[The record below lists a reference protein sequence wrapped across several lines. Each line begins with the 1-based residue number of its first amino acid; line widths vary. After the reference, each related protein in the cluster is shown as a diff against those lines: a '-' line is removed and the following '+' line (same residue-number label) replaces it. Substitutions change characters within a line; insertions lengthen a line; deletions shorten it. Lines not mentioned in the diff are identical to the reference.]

1 MKILLCAMMLMLT
14 SVGPVQEVKEEFD
27 ETCQN
32 GYEEYYVMDEQDLDA
47 YSIKIVIGHIDENV
61 SHSLMFVSNNAKEYS
76 VAIQYEDS
84 EEYYYPNTNSRG
96 DILLY
101 NIPCDKSVEIIV
113 LKSDVKTTSYTLTKM
128 NYTLFQETFTNLLTG
143 LGNGLPKYSVNDE
156 GNSMIY
162 ILSLVFSIIII
173 ISIITILV
181 VYTKKKGLFNKKTF
195 DERFEKE
202 HEMRNQI
209 NQVIKNIRNN
219 IEVEA
224 EEVKE
229 DSFEQQPKQVYEK
242 PKYDFEEERNI
253 SLLLQEKGFN
263 TDYKE
268 METEDKNKVM
278 LELMRMRDYKEIT
291 IEEYRSEVIKLW
303 M

>member
-1 MKILLCAMMLMLT
+1 MKMLLCTLMLMLT
-14 SVGPVQEVKEEFD
+14 SVGPVQEVKEQFD

-47 YSIKIVIGHIDENV
+47 YSIKIVIGQVDEEV
-61 SHSLMFVSNNAKEYS
+61 THSLMFVSTNAKEYS
-76 VAIQYEDS
+76 VVIQYENS
-84 EEYYYPNTNSRG
+84 EEYYYPNPNSRG

-113 LKSDVKTTSYTLTKM
+113 LKGDVKTTAYTLTKM
-128 NYTLFQETFTNLLTG
+128 NYTLFQETFTNLITG
-143 LGNGLPKYSVNDE
+143 SGNGLPKYSVDDN

-181 VYTKKKGLFNKKTF
+181 VYNKKKGLFNQKTF
-195 DERFEKE
+195 NERFEKE
-202 HEMRNQI
+202 HEIRNQI
-209 NQVIKNIRNN
+209 NQTISNLRNN

-224 EEVKE
+224 EEVE
-229 DSFEQQPKQVYEK
+229 DSFEQETKQVYEK
-242 PKYDFEEERNI
+242 PKYDFDEERDI

-263 TDYKE
+263 TDYKK
-268 METEDKNKVM
+268 METEEKNKVM